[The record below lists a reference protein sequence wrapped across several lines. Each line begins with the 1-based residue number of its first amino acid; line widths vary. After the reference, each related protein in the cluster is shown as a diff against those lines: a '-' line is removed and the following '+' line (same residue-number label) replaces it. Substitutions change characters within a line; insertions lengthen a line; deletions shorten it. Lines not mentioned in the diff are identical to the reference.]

1 MNTTFLRLCFIC
13 MLIWPMLV
21 QAQLTR
27 GTFYSSGYGTV
38 IPGFTGGL
46 AGLAIEASKE
56 DNALFGLAIAPEFG
70 LFVSDRWLLGSRLT
84 IGSFALAGVTGVG
97 GFSLSPFARYYFNP
111 QAHNNH
117 FFANAQFDLSLSPG
131 TVGANLGLG
140 MTHFLAPGLGW
151 DTYLALQQ
159 PDFEIDKNL
168 RLGLSSRLNI
178 YLNNDLRTNRREA
191 LSGIQ
196 RGSVMIGG
204 TNGGFSFGIQSA
216 REGTSNIS
224 IFDIAPNLLYFFT
237 DQLAVGTRLNL
248 ATNGNDNFNV
258 TTFGIA
264 PQVRYYFAKAQHQ
277 LWFIGS
283 AYEFARSTGKLA
295 EQDFEVNSTSLSFG
309 GGLNSF
315 LTPHLALELAP
326 NLNYNF
332 ERNTTRIGI
341 DLGIQFF
348 LHPK

>member
-1 MNTTFLRLCFIC
+1 MNTTFLRLCFIF

-27 GTFYSSGYGTV
+27 GTFYSSGYGSNN
-38 IPGFTGGL
+38 IPGFANGL
-46 AGLAIEASKE
+46 AELSLNAGN
-56 DNALFGLAIAPEFG
+56 DNDLLGLAIAPEFG

-84 IGSFALAGVTGVG
+84 IGSFTLVGSTGVG

-111 QAHNNH
+111 QASNNH
-117 FFANAQFDLSLSPG
+117 FFANAQFNLSLSPG

-140 MTHFLAPGLGW
+140 LTHFLAPGLGW
-151 DTYLALQQ
+151 DTYLALQRS
-159 PDFEIDKNL
+159 DFEIDKDL
-168 RLGLSSRLNI
+168 RVGLSSRLNI
-178 YLNNDLRTNRREA
+178 YLNKDLRTNRREA
-191 LSGIQ
+191 LAGIQ

-224 IFDIAPNLLYFFT
+224 TFDIAPNLLYFFT
-237 DQLAVGTRLNL
+237 DHLAVGTRLNL
-248 ATNGNDNFNV
+248 AFNGNDNFDV
-258 TTFGIA
+258 TTFGLA
-264 PQVRYYFAKAQHQ
+264 PQARYYFAKAQHQ
-277 LWFIGS
+277 MWFISS

-332 ERNTTRIGI
+332 ESKATRIGV
-341 DLGIQFF
+341 DLGVQFF